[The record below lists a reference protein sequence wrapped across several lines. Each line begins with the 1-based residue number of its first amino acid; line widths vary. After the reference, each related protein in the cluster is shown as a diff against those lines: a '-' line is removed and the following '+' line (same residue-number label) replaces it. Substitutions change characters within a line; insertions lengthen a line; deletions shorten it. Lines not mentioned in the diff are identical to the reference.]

1 MMFFLVL
8 FGVGAHGLHHTFHAH
23 ETRALDEHAG
33 RRRQGLQ
40 HGGIER
46 LGIGKVPCAGKL
58 RRALRGLLTQGV
70 ELLDALSA
78 RIGADLGME
87 ARPLVA
93 HLPHV
98 TEHEQ
103 ARAGQTGQHVDGR
116 AHRVAIAATLVAG
129 LVDLGPVSAKD
140 FDPRVITFGDT
151 REQIKSTPVTARPNR
166 PLHVYGNTV
175 RRRADRAARPTA
187 TQTR

>member
-1 MMFFLVL
+1 MPHPAIPHPAIPYPARLVS
-8 FGVGAHGLHHTFHAH
+8 FRT
-23 ETRALDEHAG
+23 
-33 RRRQGLQ
+33 
-40 HGGIER
+40 
-46 LGIGKVPCAGKL
+46 
-58 RRALRGLLTQGV
+58 
-70 ELLDALSA
+70 
-78 RIGADLGME
+78 
-87 ARPLVA
+87 
-93 HLPHV
+93 V
-98 TEHEQ
+98 T
-103 ARAGQTGQHVDGR
+103 G
-116 AHRVAIAATLVAG
+116 VAIATTLVAG